1 MKKYDLVQPKYP
13 LCAYELTNNIV
24 GIIMKIENS
33 IHKDLLD
40 KERKILTI
48 YWSHGEVVK
57 EPSDYVTFL

>member
-13 LCAYELTNNIV
+13 LSAYELTNNIV

-33 IHKDLLD
+33 VHKGLLD
-40 KERKILTI
+40 KEIKILTI